1 MKHFRLGF
9 LYRFLCLCTALAL
22 LCPAALAEMETA
34 QEPTPREQMIDEILN
49 AAHDQYV
56 KTEGKLRRAHYSG
69 DIYVCKNFTVY
80 CFKQAAGSYRMAE
93 YPDVALVIPDN
104 LPAKECKPYGYGL
117 KWKEIPAEKGNPFYE
132 AAVFRYDTKLSKAE
146 NRKLAREF
154 LQQAKRGDFFQ
165 MRANY
170 YYGVGAHSMMFTE
183 DYDPDTDTVTWC
195 DSNMKGQSK
204 GGIRYG
210 LVQWNANK
218 AIDWFVDA
226 FCRKQY
232 GATIYRLRD
241 DIIRAE

>member
-1 MKHFRLGF
+1 MKHFRLNPF
-9 LYRFLCLCTALAL
+9 FRFLSLCALLTL
-22 LCPAALAEMETA
+22 LCPAALAEAET
-34 QEPTPREQMIDEILN
+34 ELTPREQMIDEILN
-49 AAHDQYV
+49 AAHEQYV

-195 DSNMKGQSK
+195 DSNMKGQK
-204 GGIRYG
+204 KNGIRYA
-210 LVQWNANK
+210 LMQWDAVK
-218 AIDWFVDA
+218 EIDWFVDA
-226 FCRKQY
+226 FCRPKY

-241 DIIRAE
+241 DIIFAE

>member
-1 MKHFRLGF
+1 MKHLRLSV
-9 LYRFLCLCTALAL
+9 LYRFLCLCTVLVL

-49 AAHDQYV
+49 AAHEQYV

-218 AIDWFVDA
+218 QIDWFVDA

>member
-1 MKHFRLGF
+1 MKHFRLNPF
-9 LYRFLCLCTALAL
+9 FCFLCLCALLTL
-22 LCPAALAEMETA
+22 LCPAALAEAET
-34 QEPTPREQMIDEILN
+34 ELTPREQMIDEILN
-49 AAHDQYV
+49 AAHEQYV

>member
-1 MKHFRLGF
+1 MKHFRLNPF
-9 LYRFLCLCTALAL
+9 FRFLCLCALLTL
-22 LCPAALAEMETA
+22 LCPAALAEAET
-34 QEPTPREQMIDEILN
+34 ELTPREQMIDEILN
-49 AAHDQYV
+49 AAHEQYV

-80 CFKQAAGSYRMAE
+80 CFKQAAGNYRMAE

-218 AIDWFVDA
+218 QIDWFVDA

>member
-1 MKHFRLGF
+1 MKHFRLNPF
-9 LYRFLCLCTALAL
+9 FRFLCLCVLLTL
-22 LCPAALAEMETA
+22 LCPAALAEAET
-34 QEPTPREQMIDEILN
+34 ELTPREQMIDEILN

-170 YYGVGAHSMMFTE
+170 YYGVGAHSMIFTE